1 MSVTVSGNIYA
12 GAITHKWAGALV
24 SCKKDGDKTIVTF
37 DAGSPVSEKT
47 AGEISAAQSEYD
59 AYLTETAY
67 KDKRRG
73 EYPAIGD
80 QLDALY
86 HAGVFPTDMAA
97 KIKAVKD
104 KYSKGD

>member
-24 SCKKDGDKTIVTF
+24 SCRKDDDKTIVTF
-37 DAGSPVSEKT
+37 ESGSSISEKT
-47 AGEISAAQSEYD
+47 ADEILTAQNEYD

-73 EYPAIGD
+73 EYPDIGD